1 MAKKP
6 DLQKDAKLRYETMLQ
21 LQKELGDNAP
31 TGNDMRKAIAH
42 RIKWGA
48 PIPGRVPPPA
58 CRYIKP
64 AGASSSVDEDAR
76 IAREKA
82 QIARGFKPAPCW
94 SVNVEARAIRASTL
108 TRIAREK
115 AKARKS

>member
-64 AGASSSVDEDAR
+64 AGGDAPR

-94 SVNVEARAIRASTL
+94 SVDVEA
-108 TRIAREK
+108 RIAREK

>member
-64 AGASSSVDEDAR
+64 AGASSSTDEAR

-94 SVNVEARAIRASTL
+94 SVNEDA
-108 TRIAREK
+108 RIAREK

>member
-58 CRYIKP
+58 CRYIKHAAP
-64 AGASSSVDEDAR
+64 CWSVNEDAR

-94 SVNVEARAIRASTL
+94 SANEDA
-108 TRIAREK
+108 RIAREK

>member
-58 CRYIKP
+58 CRYIKHAAP
-64 AGASSSVDEDAR
+64 CWSVNEDAR

-94 SVNVEARAIRASTL
+94 SVDVEA
-108 TRIAREK
+108 RIAREK

>member
-6 DLQKDAKLRYETMLQ
+6 DLQKDAKLRYETTLQ

-64 AGASSSVDEDAR
+64 AGASWSTDEDAR

-82 QIARGFKPAPCW
+82 QIARGFKPTPCW
-94 SVNVEARAIRASTL
+94 SVNVEA
-108 TRIAREK
+108 RIAREK